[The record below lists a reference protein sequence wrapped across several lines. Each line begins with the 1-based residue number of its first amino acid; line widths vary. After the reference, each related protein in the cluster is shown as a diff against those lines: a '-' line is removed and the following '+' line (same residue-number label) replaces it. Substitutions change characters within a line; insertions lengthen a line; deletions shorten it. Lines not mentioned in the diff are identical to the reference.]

1 MKQSNFSSL
10 RNSRQR
16 ELALE
21 KLIVDKAPSSM
32 ETERSGL
39 NAVDISN
46 QGMSEDE
53 QIASNN
59 FTDAAAKVE
68 SFIGDLSL
76 RQQWEERLQDVQA
89 ELADA
94 RRNINDLIME
104 IETVALEES
113 TIRNQNARLLSQVAD
128 CQSMQRTALEENL
141 KLQNQIET
149 IKSARVESEAK

>member
-1 MKQSNFSSL
+1 
-10 RNSRQR
+10 
-16 ELALE
+16 
-21 KLIVDKAPSSM
+21 M